1 MCVGCMA
8 MAAAAFAG
16 VNVQSPAP
24 APVIIVQKPTS
35 AELVRAAFK
44 ENRIVI
50 KTNQNNRAI

>member
-16 VNVQSPAP
+16 VNAQSPAP

-50 KTNQNNRAI
+50 KTKQTNRAI

>member
-16 VNVQSPAP
+16 VNAQSPAP

-35 AELVRAAFK
+35 AELVRAAFN

-50 KTNQNNRAI
+50 KTKLNNRAI

>member
-16 VNVQSPAP
+16 VNAQSPAP
-24 APVIIVQKPTS
+24 APVIIVQKPTA

-44 ENRIVI
+44 ENKIVI
-50 KTNQNNRAI
+50 KTNKNNRAI

>member
-16 VNVQSPAP
+16 VNAQSPAP

-35 AELVRAAFK
+35 AELVRVAFK

-50 KTNQNNRAI
+50 KTKQNNRAI